1 MIEKI
6 IIHKNTVLSKLE
18 FIGGIEMNKF
28 QSSLL
33 NVILATSMI
42 YIFYSMVSDE
52 KSSKWFK
59 WYNQMNSEEQKRY
72 DPKIYVHRLK
82 KVLLLIVMVG
92 AIGFLLSFLVS
103 SISIITF
110 ILILIILLFSI
121 MYTGPKGCKVQK

>member
-6 IIHKNTVLSKLE
+6 IIYKNTVLFKLE
-18 FIGGIEMNKF
+18 FIGGIKMNKF
-28 QSSLL
+28 QSSIL
-33 NVILATSMI
+33 NVILATLMI
-42 YIFYSMVSDE
+42 YIFYFMVSDE

-72 DPKIYVHRLK
+72 DPKISVHRLK

-92 AIGFLLSFLVS
+92 AIGFLLSFLAS

-121 MYTGPKGCKVQK
+121 IYTGPKGCKVQR

>member
-1 MIEKI
+1 
-6 IIHKNTVLSKLE
+6 
-18 FIGGIEMNKF
+18 MNKF

-33 NVILATSMI
+33 NVILATLMI
-42 YIFYSMVSDE
+42 YIFYFMVSDE

-72 DPKIYVHRLK
+72 DPKISVHRLK
-82 KVLLLIVMVG
+82 KVLLLIVMLG

-121 MYTGPKGCKVQK
+121 IYTGSKGCKIQK